1 MSPARPL
8 WKGRATAIVGI
19 VLLAFS
25 LRSAV
30 ASLSPLIAQIHREFD
45 VPAVAIGLLGAAPPA
60 CYAVFGILT
69 PGLERRFG
77 PQRLA
82 VAALTVLAVGL
93 AARGV
98 VGNVVGLLGATALV
112 FGAVGIGN
120 ILMPPLVKAYFP
132 DRLGLM
138 TTAYTTTMAVAT
150 FLPPLVAVPLADAT
164 SWRFAL
170 AVWAVPAAV
179 AIVPWVTLAVRS
191 RNDDAG
197 ALVEDRPPVLSR
209 LLRLPLAWAITAA
222 FAASASLA
230 YSSFMWLPTILHDIA
245 GVSPAQAGVL
255 LSLFAAIGLPVS
267 LIVPTLIARFHLV
280 RTLFVVAAAVGVIGI
295 GGLLV
300 APATATW
307 LWVSI
312 FGLTALLFPLVLTL
326 LGMRA
331 RTHGAAVALSGFVQS
346 IGYAIAAV
354 FPIMIGLLH
363 DVTGGWTASLCVLA
377 VIAVAA
383 LPAGLVAARR
393 STVEADWER
402 RHGPW

>member
-1 MSPARPL
+1 MTPVRPL
-8 WKGRATAIVGI
+8 WKGRAIAILGI

-30 ASLSPLIAQIHREFD
+30 ASLSPLILQIDREFD

-82 VAALTVLAVGL
+82 VAALIVLVIGL
-93 AARGV
+93 GARGF
-98 VGNVVGLLGATALV
+98 VGDVVGLLGATALV
-112 FGAVGIGN
+112 FGAVGVGN

-138 TTAYTTTMAVAT
+138 TTVYSTTMAAAT
-150 FLPPLVAVPLADAT
+150 FIPPLVAVPVADAT

-170 AVWAVPAAV
+170 AVWAIPAVVAV
-179 AIVPWVTLAVRS
+179 VPWTALAVRS
-191 RNDDAG
+191 RAEDAG
-197 ALVEDRPPVLSR
+197 ALVDQRPPVLGR
-209 LLRLPLAWAITAA
+209 LFRLPLAWAITGA
-222 FAASASLA
+222 FAASATLA

-245 GVSPAQAGVL
+245 GASAAQAGAL

-267 LIVPTLIARFHLV
+267 LVVPTLIARFHLV

-295 GGLLV
+295 GGLLI

-312 FGLTALLFPLVLTL
+312 FGVTALLFPLVLTL

-331 RTHGAAVALSGFVQS
+331 RTHAAAVALSGFVQS
-346 IGYAIAAV
+346 IGYAIAAF

-363 DVTGGWTASLCVLA
+363 DATGEWTASLCVLA
-377 VIAVAA
+377 VVAVAA

-393 STVEADWER
+393 STVEAEWER
-402 RHGPW
+402 RHGSW

>member
-1 MSPARPL
+1 MTPVRPL
-8 WKGRATAIVGI
+8 WKGRAIAILGI

-30 ASLSPLIAQIHREFD
+30 ASLSPLILQIDREFE

-82 VAALTVLAVGL
+82 VGALIVLVIGL
-93 AARGV
+93 GARGF
-98 VGNVVGLLGATALV
+98 VGDVVGLLGATALV
-112 FGAVGIGN
+112 FGAVGVGN

-138 TTAYTTTMAVAT
+138 TTVYSTTMAAAT
-150 FLPPLVAVPLADAT
+150 FIPPLVAVPVADAT

-170 AVWAVPAAV
+170 AVWAIPAVVAV
-179 AIVPWVTLAVRS
+179 VPWTALAVRS
-191 RNDDAG
+191 RAEDAG
-197 ALVEDRPPVLSR
+197 ALVDQRPPVLGR
-209 LLRLPLAWAITAA
+209 LFRLPLAWAITGA
-222 FAASASLA
+222 FAASATLA

-245 GVSPAQAGVL
+245 GASAAQAGAL

-267 LIVPTLIARFHLV
+267 LVVPTLIARFHLV

-295 GGLLV
+295 GGLLI

-312 FGLTALLFPLVLTL
+312 FGVTALLFPLVLTL

-346 IGYAIAAV
+346 IGYAIAAF

-363 DVTGGWTASLCVLA
+363 DVTGEWTASLCVLA
-377 VIAVAA
+377 GVAVAA

-393 STVEADWER
+393 STVEAEWER
-402 RHGPW
+402 RHGSW